1 MHAVHLNTVSVF
13 KFGEHPGH
21 VTRMGFIFAVMLYSE
36 GFTQTSCIT
45 KFVSYL
51 KYTIVKCMLKSEH
64 QYSISLF
71 LNSVQL
77 LSPVK
82 LFVTPWIAACQASLS
97 ITNSQSLSKLM
108 CIELVMASSH
118 LILCRPL
125 LLLPPIPPSI
135 RVFYSESTLRMRW
148 PKYWS
153 FSLSII
159 PTKERP
165 GPISFKMDWLDLL
178 AV

>member
-13 KFGEHPGH
+13 EFGEHPGH

-77 LSPVK
+77 LSPVQ

-97 ITNSQSLSKLM
+97 ITNSQSPPKPMS
-108 CIELVMASSH
+108 IVSVMPSNH
-118 LILCRPL
+118 LILCCPL
-125 LLLPPIPPSI
+125 LLRPSIFPSI
-135 RVFYSESTLRMRW
+135 RVFSNESTLRIRW
-148 PKYWS
+148 PKNKKIKIKDKILQVKLRS
-153 FSLSII
+153 S
-159 PTKERP
+159 
-165 GPISFKMDWLDLL
+165 
-178 AV
+178 